1 MNECVCKRG
10 VRRWADAG
18 PSAMPPQ
25 PSGEPAG
32 STPPSDDPRILMRPP
47 VAPFLKRG
55 RMKYLCGGG
64 ARPYFRV
71 CPDLAGTRSGA
82 GVTRDLDIPGSL
94 DSSFGKRGPQ
104 RPPEPANHSPKRQV
118 LAGTRCHRGPVCAN
132 PTHFHRTLGCLPPPL
147 TGRPRL

>member
-32 STPPSDDPRILMRPP
+32 STPPSDDPRLLMRPP

-82 GVTRDLDIPGSL
+82 GVTRDLDIRGRL
-94 DSSFGKRGPQ
+94 DCSFGKRGRIPSA
-104 RPPEPANHSPKRQV
+104 RAPDAFPKRQTP
-118 LAGTRCHRGPVCAN
+118 AGNRCHRGPVCAI
-132 PTHFHRTLGCLPPPL
+132 PTHFHRTLGCLYLHP
-147 TGRPRL
+147 